1 MIALERV
8 RTADKV
14 HKNFTGARRVAWNK
28 ELLIRQKEILA
39 GKFEAHNFVQNRWKV
54 AKEQLFAESSGKCA
68 YCEADTRVVSHG
80 DVEHFRPKSKYWW
93 LAYCYD
99 NYLVAC
105 QVCNSVYKGND
116 FPLSDELKA
125 LSPPTLTISTTN
137 QEIDLLALTINP
149 DPIDN
154 SGLKLTEFVKAY
166 HIERP
171 LLLNPYFDDPSEYFA
186 WEIDAVL
193 KHIILIPQKPK
204 YKSYIEAAEKY
215 YGLNRKELKESRYF
229 FYEIYNTLYQVL
241 FQNIDRISENTR
253 QQIEDRIVKMKDK
266 SAPFAGMIRYFD
278 LKNRGI

>member
-8 RTADKV
+8 RTTDKV
-14 HKNFTGARRVAWNK
+14 HANFRGAKRVAWNK
-28 ELLIRQKEILA
+28 ELLVRQKEILT
-39 GKFEAHNFVQNRWKV
+39 GKFEKHNFVQNRWKV
-54 AKEQLFAESSGKCA
+54 AKEQLYTESNGKCA
-68 YCEADTRVVSHG
+68 YCEADTKVVSHG

-105 QVCNSVYKGND
+105 QVCNSVYKGNE

-125 LSPPTLTISTTN
+125 LQPPSLTATITN
-137 QEIDLLALTINP
+137 NEIDVLASNLNP

-154 SGLKLTEFVKAY
+154 SGLKLSDFIKAN
-166 HIERP
+166 HAERP

-193 KHIILIPQKPK
+193 KHVILIPQKPK
-204 YKSYIEAAEKY
+204 YIPYIQAAEKH
-215 YGLNRKELKESRYF
+215 YGLNRKELKETRYF
-229 FYEIYNTLYQVL
+229 FYEIYNTLYQIL
-241 FQNIDRISENTR
+241 AQNIDRISEDTI
-253 QQIEDRIVKMKDK
+253 QQIEDRIIKMKDK